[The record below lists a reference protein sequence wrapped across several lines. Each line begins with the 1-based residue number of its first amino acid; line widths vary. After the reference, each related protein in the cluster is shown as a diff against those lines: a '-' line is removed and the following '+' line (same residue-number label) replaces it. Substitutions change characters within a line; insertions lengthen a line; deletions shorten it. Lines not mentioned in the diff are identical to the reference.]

1 MSLDSTIGGAAA
13 NSYTTQAA
21 ASSYFSGR
29 LAVDAWNDASTTE
42 KDASLMMATM
52 RLDAENYIGYRVSY
66 TQRLQWPR
74 YSTYDRDGILYAS
87 DAIPLVI
94 QQATFEYALALLQE
108 PTLLGDTGLE
118 GFENVR
124 LGNLDVTPRPIAA
137 ARLPAIVK
145 QLIGPVRSGGGVSVP
160 VQRA

>member
-1 MSLDSTIGGAAA
+1 MDSTVGGASA
-13 NSYTTQAA
+13 NSFVSQAA
-21 ASSYFSGR
+21 ASTYFGGR
-29 LAVDAWNDASTTE
+29 LGADAWTDASTTD
-42 KDASLMMATM
+42 KDAALMMATL
-52 RLDAENYIGYRVSY
+52 RLDAENYVGYTVTL

-74 YSTYDRDGILYAS
+74 FSTYDRNGHFYAS

-108 PTLLGDTGLE
+108 PTLLNDTGLE
-118 GFENVR
+118 MFQNVR
-124 LGNLDVTPRPIAA
+124 LGNLDVTPRNLAS

-145 QLIGPVRSGGGVSVP
+145 QLIAPVRQGGGVSTP